1 MDQAIEQAMSE
12 VAVGFGKGLGSGF
25 EVLQT
30 ILVGVGLFTVVGV
43 TTLILL
49 LTINLNKK
57 KPNDIKEL
65 E

>member
-1 MDQAIEQAMSE
+1 MSE